1 MSPLTDPD
9 FSGRHLREVLRQ
21 RPDLCEA
28 EHYQQGLEVVHDAG
42 VQLAFD
48 GEHPD
53 VPAALA
59 AHARR
64 MRQRIYRAGERV
76 YCAVGYALANVVIV
90 RGDQALIV
98 LDTTE
103 SHTSAVQILQD
114 FRAAVPEVAEWPVAA
129 LVYTHNHSDHING
142 ARAFVNEEDVQAGRT
157 QIIAHSTLMRAIS
170 DNASVVA
177 PILATRSVYSF
188 GALLPPGP
196 KGSVSAGIGPRI
208 INSQV
213 SFLPPT
219 RTFDEQ
225 LDITLAG
232 VRFEFRH
239 APSETDDEI
248 VAWLPD
254 EHTLLSAEV
263 IQGECLAN
271 VHTIRG
277 TRYRDPLQWV
287 DTLDAM
293 RQRHAAQ
300 PVRWMV
306 PAHGRPVSGAAS
318 ISELLTAYRDA
329 IAFIHDQAVRFINH
343 GATPDELADWLPAL
357 PPHLA
362 RHAWLGEYYGTVKH
376 SVRQVFSGLLGWFDG
391 DPATLD
397 PLPPQ
402 ARAQRWVQLAG
413 GREAV
418 LRELSACEA
427 RALAPET
434 ERRAALDEHRWIA
447 ELAGQLLRLDPM
459 DDTARQT
466 KARALRQLGLATLN
480 TNWRHWYLSSALE
493 LEGRFA
499 QVPFKGNGL
508 AVRDI
513 WMAVEPRQLLRNLGV
528 RLQAERCLNLHQQ
541 LTLDFTDR
549 PVCAM
554 LEIRRGVLQ
563 ITLHA
568 PDQAKDQ
575 TGDQAGL
582 RLRTAWPTW
591 LRQMALGWPELA
603 HQLDHGEVQLTGGT
617 PEALMAFLDCF
628 EKPAERMPWLATR

>member
-1 MSPLTDPD
+1 MSTLHDPE

-21 RPDLCEA
+21 RPAICSS
-28 EHYQQGLEVVHDAG
+28 EHYQDGLVVVHDAG

-48 GEHPD
+48 GDHPD
-53 VPAALA
+53 VPSALS

-76 YCAVGYALANVVIV
+76 YCAVGYALANVIIV
-90 RGDQALIV
+90 RCEGALVV

-103 SHTSAVQILQD
+103 SHTSAAQILQD
-114 FRAAVPEVAEWPVAA
+114 FRAAVPELADWPVAA

-142 ARAFVNEEDVQAGRT
+142 ARAFVNEDDVRAGRS
-157 QIIAHSTLMRAIS
+157 QIIAHSTLMRAVS

-177 PILATRSVYSF
+177 PILATRSIYSF
-188 GALLPPGP
+188 GGLLPPGP
-196 KGSVSAGIGPRI
+196 KGSVSAGIGPKI

-219 RTFDEQ
+219 LTFDEA

-248 VAWLPD
+248 VVWLPD
-254 EHTLLSAEV
+254 EETLLSAEV

-287 DTLDAM
+287 DTIDAM
-293 RQRHAAQ
+293 REQHARR
-300 PVRWMV
+300 PVHWMV
-306 PAHGRPVSGAAS
+306 PAHGRPVGGAAS
-318 ISELLTAYRDA
+318 ITELLTAYRDA

-362 RHAWLGEYYGTVKH
+362 QHAWLGEYYGTVKH

-402 ARAQRWVQLAG
+402 HRAQRWITLAG
-413 GREAV
+413 GRDAV
-418 LRELSACEA
+418 LKELKASEAKALSADIGQD
-427 RALAPET
+427 
-434 ERRAALDEHRWIA
+434 AALDEYRWIA
-447 ELAGQLLRLDPM
+447 ELAGQLLRTNPGDPEV
-459 DDTARQT
+459 RQI
-466 KARALRQLGLATLN
+466 KANALRRLGLATVN

-493 LEGRFA
+493 LEGRFSKI
-499 QVPFKGNGL
+499 PFKGNGL

-513 WMAVEPRQLLRNLGV
+513 WMAVEPSQLLRNLGV
-528 RLQAERCLNLHQQ
+528 RLQAERCLDVHQR
-541 LTLDFTDR
+541 LTLDFTDLQMSA
-549 PVCAM
+549 V
-554 LEIRRGVLQ
+554 LELRRGVLQ
-563 ITLHA
+563 ITT
-568 PDQAKDQ
+568 QAN
-575 TGDQAGL
+575 TTSVEVPGM
-582 RLRTAWPTW
+582 RLRTRWPTW
-591 LRQMALGWPELA
+591 LRQMALGWPELDQHIA
-603 HQLDHGEVQLTGGT
+603 SGDVQLTEGT
-617 PEALMAFLDCF
+617 TEQLHTFLACF
-628 EKPAERMPWLATR
+628 EAPAERMPLLATR

>member
-1 MSPLTDPD
+1 MSTLHDPE

-21 RPDLCEA
+21 RPALCES
-28 EHYQQGLEVVHDAG
+28 EHYQDGLVVVHDAG
-42 VQLAFD
+42 VQLAFEGD
-48 GEHPD
+48 HPD

-76 YCAVGYALANVVIV
+76 YCAVGYALANVIIV
-90 RGDQALIV
+90 RCEGALVV

-103 SHTSAVQILQD
+103 SHTSATQILTD
-114 FRAAVPEVAEWPVAA
+114 FKAAVPELAEWPVAA

-142 ARAFVNEEDVQAGRT
+142 ARAFVNEDDVRTGRS
-157 QIIAHSTLMRAIS
+157 QIIAHSTLMRAVS

-177 PILATRSVYSF
+177 PILATRSIYSF
-188 GALLPPGP
+188 GGLLPPGP

-213 SFLPPT
+213 SFLAPT
-219 RTFDEQ
+219 LTFDDA

-248 VAWLPD
+248 VVWLPD
-254 EHTLLSAEV
+254 EETLLSAEV

-287 DTLDAM
+287 DTIDVL
-293 RQRHAAQ
+293 RQRHAHQ

-306 PAHGRPVSGAAS
+306 PAHGRPVSGIAS
-318 ISELLTAYRDA
+318 IEELLTAYRDA

-397 PLPPQ
+397 PLSPQ
-402 ARAQRWVQLAG
+402 ARAQRWVALAG

-418 LRELSACEA
+418 LQALANSEA
-427 RALAPET
+427 RAMTLET
-434 ERRAALDEHRWIA
+434 ERSAALDEQRWIA
-447 ELAGQLLRLDPM
+447 ELAGQLLRTDPQ
-459 DDTARQT
+459 DAQVRQI
-466 KARALRQLGLATLN
+466 KARALRRLGLATVN
-480 TNWRHWYLSSALE
+480 TNWRHWYLSAALE
-493 LEGRFA
+493 LEGRFER
-499 QVPFKGNGL
+499 VPFKGNGL

-528 RLQAERCLNLHQQ
+528 RLQAERCLDVHTR
-541 LTLDFTDR
+541 LTLDFSDR
-549 PVCAM
+549 ELSAV
-554 LEIRRGVLQ
+554 LELRRGVLQ
-563 ITLHA
+563 IELQDLGAHSG
-568 PDQAKDQ
+568 P
-575 TGDQAGL
+575 GL
-582 RLRTAWPTW
+582 RLRSPWSTW
-591 LRQMALGWPELA
+591 LRQMALGWPELDQ
-603 HQLDHGEVQLTGGT
+603 QLAIGDVQLTEGT
-617 PEALMAFLDCF
+617 PEQLRAFLACF
-628 EKPAERMPWLATR
+628 EPPAERMPLLATR

>member
-1 MSPLTDPD
+1 MSVLTDPE

-21 RPDLCEA
+21 RPDVCEA
-28 EHYQQGLEVVHDAG
+28 EHYQQGLVVVHDAG

-48 GEHPD
+48 GNHPD
-53 VPAALA
+53 VPAQLA

-76 YCAVGYALANVVIV
+76 YCAVGYALANVIIV
-90 RGDQALIV
+90 RCEQALVV

-103 SHTSAVQILQD
+103 SHQSAAQILQD
-114 FRAAVPEVAEWPVAA
+114 FRAAVPEVADWPVAA

-157 QIIAHSTLMRAIS
+157 QIIAHATLMRSVS

-177 PILATRSVYSF
+177 PILATRSAYSF

-208 INSQV
+208 INSSV

-219 RTFDEQ
+219 LTFDDE

-248 VAWLPD
+248 VVWLPD
-254 EHTLLSAEV
+254 EDTLLSAEV

-287 DTLDAM
+287 DTIDVLRA
-293 RQRHAAQ
+293 RHARQ
-300 PVRWMV
+300 PVQWMV
-306 PAHGRPVSGAAS
+306 PAHGRPVGGQDS
-318 ISELLTAYRDA
+318 ITELLTAYRDA

-397 PLPPQ
+397 PLPPR
-402 ARAQRWVQLAG
+402 ARAQRWIALAG
-413 GREAV
+413 GREAL
-418 LRELSACEA
+418 LRDIEACEV

-434 ERRAALDEHRWIA
+434 QRHDALDEYRWIA
-447 ELAGQLLRLDPM
+447 ELAGQLLRVDPA
-459 DDTARQT
+459 DAQALQA

-513 WMAVEPRQLLRNLGV
+513 WMAIEPRQLLRNLGV
-528 RLQAERCLNLHQQ
+528 RLQAERCLDLHMQ

-549 PVCAM
+549 RLCAV
-554 LEIRRGVLQ
+554 LELRRGVLQ
-563 ITLHA
+563 IALDA
-568 PDQAKDQ
+568 PATRSDMPS
-575 TGDQAGL
+575 L
-582 RLRTAWPTW
+582 RLLTTWPIW
-591 LRQMALGWPELA
+591 LRQMALGWPDLRQQLA
-603 HQLDHGEVQLTGGT
+603 QEEVVLTEGSPDQLL
-617 PEALMAFLDCF
+617 AFIDCF
-628 EKPAERMPWLATR
+628 EKPAEHMPLLATR

>member
-1 MSPLTDPD
+1 MSPLNDPE

-21 RPDLCEA
+21 RPALCEA
-28 EHYQQGLEVVHDAG
+28 EHYQEGLVVVHDAG
-42 VQLAFD
+42 VQLAFE

-76 YCAVGYALANVVIV
+76 YCAVGYALANVIIV
-90 RGDQALIV
+90 RCEGALVV

-103 SHTSAVQILQD
+103 SHTSAAQILAD
-114 FRAAVPEVAEWPVAA
+114 FKAAVPELADWPVAA

-142 ARAFVNEEDVQAGRT
+142 ARAFVSEDDVRAGRS
-157 QIIAHSTLMRAIS
+157 QIIAHSTLMRAVS

-177 PILATRSVYSF
+177 PILATRSIYSF
-188 GALLPPGP
+188 GGLLPPGP
-196 KGSVSAGIGPRI
+196 KGSVSAGIGPKI

-213 SFLPPT
+213 SFLAPT
-219 RTFDEQ
+219 LTFDDA

-248 VAWLPD
+248 VVWLPD
-254 EHTLLSAEV
+254 EQTLLSAEV

-287 DTLDAM
+287 DTIDVL
-293 RQRHAAQ
+293 RQRHARQ
-300 PVRWMV
+300 PVQWMV
-306 PAHGRPVSGAAS
+306 PAHGRPVGGAAS
-318 ISELLTAYRDA
+318 IDELLTAYRDA
-329 IAFIHDQAVRFINH
+329 IAFIHDQTVRFINH
-343 GATPDELADWLPAL
+343 GATPDELPDWLPAL

-402 ARAQRWVQLAG
+402 ARAERWVALAG

-418 LRELSACEA
+418 LQALANSEA
-427 RALAPET
+427 RAMAPET
-434 ERRAALDEHRWIA
+434 ERSAALDEHRWIA
-447 ELAGQLLRLDPM
+447 ELAGQLLRTDPQN
-459 DDTARQT
+459 AQVRQI
-466 KARALRQLGLATLN
+466 KARALRRLGLATVN
-480 TNWRHWYLSSALE
+480 TNWRHWYLSAALE

-528 RLQAERCLNLHQQ
+528 RLQAEKCLDLHTH
-541 LTLDFTDR
+541 LKLDFPDR
-549 PVCAM
+549 ELSAV
-554 LEIRRGVLQ
+554 LELRRGVLQ
-563 ITLHA
+563 IELLDFGAHSG
-568 PDQAKDQ
+568 P
-575 TGDQAGL
+575 GL
-582 RLRTAWPTW
+582 RLRCTWPTW
-591 LRQMALGWPELA
+591 LRQMALGWPELDQ
-603 HQLDHGEVQLTGGT
+603 QLATGDVQLTEGT
-617 PEALMAFLDCF
+617 PEQLRAFLACF
-628 EKPAERMPWLATR
+628 EPSAERMPLLATR

>member
-1 MSPLTDPD
+1 MNPLHDPE

-21 RPDLCEA
+21 RPALCEA
-28 EHYQQGLEVVHDAG
+28 EHYQEGLVVVHDAG

-48 GEHPD
+48 GDHPD

-76 YCAVGYALANVVIV
+76 YCAVGYALANVIIV
-90 RGDQALIV
+90 RGEGALVV

-103 SHTSAVQILQD
+103 SHTSAAQILAD
-114 FRAAVPEVAEWPVAA
+114 FKAAVPELADWPVAA

-142 ARAFVNEEDVQAGRT
+142 ARAFVDEDDVRAGRS
-157 QIIAHSTLMRAIS
+157 QIIAHSTLMRAVS

-177 PILATRSVYSF
+177 PILATRSIYSF
-188 GALLPPGP
+188 GGLLPPGP
-196 KGSVSAGIGPRI
+196 KGSVSAGIGPKI
-208 INSQV
+208 ISSQV
-213 SFLPPT
+213 SFLAPSL
-219 RTFDEQ
+219 TFDEA

-248 VAWLPD
+248 VVWLPD
-254 EHTLLSAEV
+254 EETLLSAEV

-287 DTLDAM
+287 DTIDVL
-293 RQRHAAQ
+293 RQRHARQ

-306 PAHGRPVSGAAS
+306 PAHGRPVGGAES
-318 ISELLTAYRDA
+318 IGELLTAYRDA

-402 ARAQRWVQLAG
+402 ARAERWVALAG

-418 LRELSACEA
+418 LQALAASES

-434 ERRAALDEHRWIA
+434 ERSAALDEHRWIA
-447 ELAGQLLRLDPM
+447 ELAGQLLRTDPQ
-459 DDTARQT
+459 DAQVRRF
-466 KARALRQLGLATLN
+466 KARALRRLGLATVN

-528 RLQAERCLNLHQQ
+528 RLQAERCLDVHTH
-541 LTLDFTDR
+541 LTLDFPDR
-549 PVCAM
+549 ELSAV
-554 LEIRRGVLQ
+554 LELRRGVLQ
-563 ITLHA
+563 IELQDLGAHSG
-568 PDQAKDQ
+568 P
-575 TGDQAGL
+575 GL
-582 RLRTAWPTW
+582 RLRCPWPTW
-591 LRQMALGWPELA
+591 LRQMALGWPELDQ
-603 HQLDHGEVQLTGGT
+603 QLATGDVQLTEGT
-617 PEALMAFLDCF
+617 PEQLRAFLACF
-628 EKPAERMPWLATR
+628 EPPAERMPLLATR

>member
-1 MSPLTDPD
+1 MSTLNDPG
-9 FSGRHLREVLRQ
+9 FSGRHLRDVLRQ
-21 RPDLCEA
+21 RPDVCAA
-28 EHYQQGLEVVHDAG
+28 EHYQQGLVVVHDAG
-42 VQLAFD
+42 VQLAFEGD
-48 GEHPD
+48 HAD
-53 VPAALA
+53 VPAQLA

-76 YCAVGYALANVVIV
+76 YCAVGYALANVIIV
-90 RGDQALIV
+90 RCERALVVI
-98 LDTTE
+98 DTTE
-103 SHTSAVQILQD
+103 SHTSAAQIWQD
-114 FRAAVPEVAEWPVAA
+114 FKAAVPEVADWTVAA

-157 QIIAHSTLMRAIS
+157 QIIAHSTLMRAVS

-177 PILATRSVYSF
+177 PILATRSAYSF
-188 GALLPPGP
+188 GALLPSGP
-196 KGSVSAGIGPRI
+196 KGSVSAGIGPRL
-208 INSQV
+208 INSSV

-219 RTFDEQ
+219 LTFHDA
-225 LDITLAG
+225 LDITLGG

-254 EHTLLSAEV
+254 EGVLLSAEV

-287 DTLDAM
+287 DTIDAM
-293 RQRHAAQ
+293 RQRHAKQ
-300 PVRWMV
+300 PVQWMV
-306 PAHGRPVSGAAS
+306 PAHGRPVG
-318 ISELLTAYRDA
+318 D
-329 IAFIHDQAVRFINH
+329 

-397 PLPPQ
+397 PLPPK
-402 ARAQRWVQLAG
+402 ARAERWVKLAG
-413 GREAV
+413 GRAAV
-418 LRELSACEA
+418 LQALSSCEA
-427 RALAPET
+427 RALAPDI

-447 ELAGQLLRLDPM
+447 ELAGQLLRLDPS
-459 DDTARQT
+459 DEVARQT

-493 LEGRFA
+493 LEGRYA

-508 AVRDI
+508 AIRDI

-528 RLQAERCLNLHQQ
+528 RLRAERCLDLHMQ
-541 LTLDFTDR
+541 LALDFTDR
-549 PVCAM
+549 PLGAV
-554 LEIRRGVLQ
+554 LELRRGVLQ
-563 ITLHA
+563 ITMQEESDPHSEQ
-568 PDQAKDQ
+568 PV
-575 TGDQAGL
+575 L
-582 RLRTAWPTW
+582 RLRTAWAIW
-591 LRQMALGWPELA
+591 LRQMALGWPDLRQQLA
-603 HQLDHGEVQLTGGT
+603 QEEMVLIEGSPDQLL
-617 PEALMAFLDCF
+617 AFIDCF
-628 EKPAERMPWLATR
+628 EKPAERMPLLATR

>member
-1 MSPLTDPD
+1 MSLFHDPD
-9 FSGRHLREVLRQ
+9 FPGRHLREVLRQ
-21 RPDLCEA
+21 RPDACEA
-28 EHYQQGLEVVHDAG
+28 DHYQEGLVVVHDTG

-48 GEHPD
+48 GDHPD
-53 VPAALA
+53 VPAQLA

-64 MRQRIYRAGERV
+64 MRQRIYRAGDRV
-76 YCAVGYALANVVIV
+76 YCAVGYALANVIIV
-90 RGDQALIV
+90 RCEGALVV

-103 SHTSAVQILQD
+103 SHQSASQILQD
-114 FRAAVPEVAEWPVAA
+114 FRAAVPEVADWPVAA

-142 ARAFVNEEDVQAGRT
+142 ARAFVNEADVQAGRT
-157 QIIAHSTLMRAIS
+157 QIIAHSTLMRAVS

-177 PILATRSVYSF
+177 PILATRSAYSF

-208 INSQV
+208 INSSV

-219 RTFDEQ
+219 LTFDQQ

-248 VAWLPD
+248 VVWLPD

-287 DTLDAM
+287 DTIDAL
-293 RQRHAAQ
+293 RQRHAKQ
-300 PVRWMV
+300 PVQWMV
-306 PAHGRPVSGAAS
+306 PAHGRPVGGCES
-318 ISELLTAYRDA
+318 IAELLTAYRDA

-362 RHAWLGEYYGTVKH
+362 QHAWLGEYYGTVKH

-402 ARAQRWVQLAG
+402 ARAQRWVALAG

-418 LRELSACEA
+418 QNELAASAA
-427 RALAPET
+427 RALTPGASH
-434 ERRAALDEHRWIA
+434 ASALDEHRWIA
-447 ELAGQLLRLDPM
+447 ELAGQLLRIDPN
-459 DDTARQT
+459 DAQARQA
-466 KARALRQLGLATLN
+466 KAHALRQLGLATLN

-493 LEGRFA
+493 LEGRYA

-513 WMAVEPRQLLRNLGV
+513 WMAVDPLQLLRNLAV
-528 RLQAERCLNLHQQ
+528 RLQAEQCLEMHTR
-541 LTLDFTDR
+541 LTLDFSDR
-549 PVCAM
+549 PLCVV
-554 LEIRRGVLQ
+554 LELRRGVLQ
-563 ITLHA
+563 ISTQEDAA
-568 PDQAKDQ
+568 P
-575 TGDQAGL
+575 L
-582 RLRTAWPTW
+582 PVPSMRLRAPWASW
-591 LRQMALGWPELA
+591 QRQMALGWPDLDSQLA
-603 HQLDHGEVQLTGGT
+603 QGDWQLMEGDLAQLQ
-617 PEALMAFLDCF
+617 AFLACF
-628 EKPAERMPWLATR
+628 EAPAERMPALALR

>member
-1 MSPLTDPD
+1 MSALQDPD
-9 FSGRHLREVLRQ
+9 FPGRNLRDVLRQ
-21 RPDLCEA
+21 KHMVCEA
-28 EHYQQGLEVVHDAG
+28 EHYQDGLEVVHDAG

-48 GEHPD
+48 EDHPD
-53 VPAALA
+53 VPAALT

-76 YCAVGYALANVVIV
+76 YCAVGYALANVIIV
-90 RGDQALIV
+90 RCEGALVV

-114 FRAAVPEVAEWPVAA
+114 FRAAVPELANWPVAA

-142 ARAFVNEEDVQAGRT
+142 ARAFVNEDDVRSGHS
-157 QIIAHSTLMRAIS
+157 QIIAHSTLMRAVS

-177 PILATRSVYSF
+177 PILATRSIYSF
-188 GALLPPGP
+188 GGLLPTGP
-196 KGSVSAGIGPRI
+196 KGSVSAGIGPKI

-213 SFLPPT
+213 SFLAPT
-219 RTFDEQ
+219 LTFDKA

-254 EHTLLSAEV
+254 DATLLSAEV

-287 DTLDAM
+287 DTIDAL
-293 RQRHAAQ
+293 RERHAKH
-300 PVRWMV
+300 PVQWMV
-306 PAHGRPVSGAAS
+306 PAHGRPVGGAVS
-318 ISELLTAYRDA
+318 IAELLTAYRDA

-343 GATPDELADWLPAL
+343 GATPDELVDWLPAL

-402 ARAQRWVQLAG
+402 ARAARWVALAG

-418 LRELSACEA
+418 LQ
-427 RALAPET
+427 ALAASEVIACDSST
-434 ERRAALDEHRWIA
+434 EQALALDENRWIA
-447 ELAGQLLRLDPM
+447 ELTGQLLRTDPS
-459 DDTARQT
+459 DEEVRKI
-466 KARALRQLGLATLN
+466 KARALRRLGLATLN

-499 QVPFKGNGL
+499 QVPFKGNSL

-513 WMAVEPRQLLRNLGV
+513 WMAIEPRQLMRNLAV
-528 RLQAERCLNLHQQ
+528 RLQAERCLDLHMR
-541 LTLDFTDR
+541 LTLEFTDR
-549 PVCAM
+549 PLSAV
-554 LEIRRGVLQ
+554 LELRRGVLQ
-563 ITLHA
+563 VALEVPA
-568 PDQAKDQ
+568 DFSDVACV
-575 TGDQAGL
+575 
-582 RLRTAWPTW
+582 RLRTTWPVW
-591 LRQMALGWPELA
+591 LRQMALGWPDLA
-603 HQLDHGEVQLTGGT
+603 QQLANGEMQLIAGSEEQLQT
-617 PEALMAFLDCF
+617 FISSF
-628 EKPAERMPWLATR
+628 EKPADRMPLLATR

>member
-1 MSPLTDPD
+1 MSALQDPG

-21 RPDLCEA
+21 RPDVCEA
-28 EHYQQGLEVVHDAG
+28 EHYQDGLVVVHDAG

-48 GEHPD
+48 GNHPD
-53 VPAALA
+53 VPAALT

-76 YCAVGYALANVVIV
+76 YCAVGYALANVIIV
-90 RGDQALIV
+90 RCEGALVV

-103 SHTSAVQILQD
+103 SHTSAAQILQD
-114 FRAAVPEVAEWPVAA
+114 FRAAVPELADWPVAA

-142 ARAFVNEEDVQAGRT
+142 ARAFVSEDDVRAGRS
-157 QIIAHSTLMRAIS
+157 QIIAHSTLMRAVS

-177 PILATRSVYSF
+177 PILATRSIYSF
-188 GALLPPGP
+188 GGLLPPGP
-196 KGSVSAGIGPRI
+196 KGSVSAGIGPKI
-208 INSQV
+208 ISSQV
-213 SFLPPT
+213 SFLAPSL
-219 RTFDEQ
+219 TFDEA

-248 VAWLPD
+248 VVWLPD
-254 EHTLLSAEV
+254 EETLLSAEV

-287 DTLDAM
+287 DTIDVL
-293 RQRHAAQ
+293 RQRHARQ

-306 PAHGRPVSGAAS
+306 PAHGRPVGGAES
-318 ISELLTAYRDA
+318 IGELLTAYRDA

-376 SVRQVFSGLLGWFDG
+376 SVRQVFTGLLGWFDG

-402 ARAQRWVQLAG
+402 ERAERWVALAG

-418 LRELSACEA
+418 LQALSNSESL
-427 RALAPET
+427 ALDPAT
-434 ERRAALDEHRWIA
+434 ERAAALDEHRWIA
-447 ELAGQLLRLDPM
+447 ELAGQLLRTEPGNE
-459 DDTARQT
+459 AVRQI
-466 KARALRQLGLATLN
+466 KARALRRLGLATVN
-480 TNWRHWYLSSALE
+480 TNWRHWYLSSAFE
-493 LEGRFA
+493 LEGRLA

-528 RLQAERCLNLHQQ
+528 RLQAERCLDVHTR
-541 LTLDFTDR
+541 LTLDCPDR
-549 PVCAM
+549 EFSAV
-554 LEIRRGVLQ
+554 LEVRRGVLQ
-563 ITLHA
+563 IALLDWGAHS
-568 PDQAKDQ
+568 
-575 TGDQAGL
+575 GSGL
-582 RLRTAWPTW
+582 RLRCPWPTW
-591 LRQMALGWPELA
+591 LRQMALGWPELDQ
-603 HQLDHGEVQLTGGT
+603 QLAAGDVQLTEGT
-617 PEALMAFLDCF
+617 PEQLHAFLACF
-628 EKPAERMPWLATR
+628 EPPAERMPLLATR

>member
-1 MSPLTDPD
+1 MNTLTDPD

-42 VQLAFD
+42 VQLAFE

-76 YCAVGYALANVVIV
+76 YCAVGYALANVIIV
-90 RGDQALIV
+90 RCEQALVV

-114 FRAAVPEVAEWPVAA
+114 FRAAVPEVADWPVAA

-142 ARAFVNEEDVQAGRT
+142 ARAFVSEKDVQAGRA
-157 QIIAHSTLMRAIS
+157 QIIAHRTLMRAIS

-177 PILATRSVYSF
+177 PILATRSAYSF

-196 KGSVSAGIGPRI
+196 QGSVSAGIGPRI
-208 INSQV
+208 ISSQV

-219 RTFDEQ
+219 LTFDAQ

-248 VAWLPD
+248 VVWLPD
-254 EHTLLSAEV
+254 EQTLLSAEV

-293 RQRHAAQ
+293 RERHAAQ
-300 PVRWMV
+300 PVQWMV
-306 PAHGRPVSGAAS
+306 PAHGRPVGGAES
-318 ISELLTAYRDA
+318 IGELLTAYRDA

-376 SVRQVFSGLLGWFDG
+376 SVRQVFAGLLGWFDG

-402 ARAQRWVQLAG
+402 ARARRWVQLAG
-413 GREAV
+413 GRDAV
-418 LRELSACEA
+418 LHELSACEDRA
-427 RALAPET
+427 RASDT
-434 ERRAALDEHRWIA
+434 ERSAALDEHRWIA
-447 ELAGQLLRLDPM
+447 ELAGQLLRLDPA
-459 DDTARQT
+459 DEKVRQT

-528 RLQAERCLNLHQQ
+528 RLQAERCLDLHLQ

-549 PVCAM
+549 PLCAV
-554 LEIRRGVLQ
+554 LEVRRGVLQ
-563 ITLHA
+563 ITLPA
-568 PDQAKDQ
+568 PDQPRQ
-575 TGDQAGL
+575 VSGL

-591 LRQMALGWPELA
+591 LRQMALGWPELQA
-603 HQLDHGEVQLTGGT
+603 QLGNGEAQLTSGH
-617 PEALMAFLDCF
+617 PEELMAFIGCF
-628 EKPAERMPWLATR
+628 EPPAEHMPLLATR

>member
-1 MSPLTDPD
+1 MSTLHDPE

-21 RPDLCEA
+21 RPDVCEA
-28 EHYQQGLEVVHDAG
+28 EHYQDGLVVVHDRG

-48 GEHPD
+48 GDHPD
-53 VPAALA
+53 VPAQLA
-59 AHARR
+59 VHARR

-76 YCAVGYALANVVIV
+76 YCAVGYALANVIIV
-90 RGDQALIV
+90 RCEGALVV

-103 SHTSAVQILQD
+103 SHQSAEQILQD
-114 FRAAVPEVAEWPVAA
+114 FRAAVPELADWPVAA

-142 ARAFVNEEDVQAGRT
+142 ARAFVNEDDVRAGRS
-157 QIIAHSTLMRAIS
+157 QIIAHSTLMRAVS
-170 DNASVVA
+170 DNASMVA
-177 PILATRSVYSF
+177 PILATRSIYSF
-188 GALLPPGP
+188 GGLLPSGP
-196 KGSVSAGIGPRI
+196 KGSVSAGIGPKI

-219 RTFDEQ
+219 LTFDEQ

-248 VAWLPD
+248 VVWLPD
-254 EHTLLSAEV
+254 DGTLLSAEV

-277 TRYRDPLQWV
+277 TRYRDPVQWV

-293 RQRHAAQ
+293 RLLHARR
-300 PVRWMV
+300 PVQWMV
-306 PAHGRPVSGAAS
+306 PAHGRPVGGAES
-318 ISELLTAYRDA
+318 IAELLTAYRDA

-402 ARAQRWVQLAG
+402 ARAERWVQLAG

-418 LRELSACEA
+418 MRELQASEDRS
-427 RALAPET
+427 RATTSPT
-434 ERRAALDEHRWIA
+434 AALDEHRWIA
-447 ELAGQLLRLDPM
+447 ELAGQLLRLDPA
-459 DDTARQT
+459 DAQARQA
-466 KARALRQLGLATLN
+466 KARALRSLGLATLN
-480 TNWRHWYLSSALE
+480 TNWRHWYLTSALE
-493 LEGRFA
+493 LEGRY
-499 QVPFKGNGL
+499 QNLPFKGNSL

-513 WMAVEPRQLLRNLGV
+513 WMAVDPLQLLRNLAV
-528 RLQAERCLNLHQQ
+528 RLQAEQCLDLHTH

-549 PVCAM
+549 PLSVV
-554 LEIRRGVLQ
+554 LELRRGVLQ
-563 ITLHA
+563 IMAPNDTTAQTL
-568 PDQAKDQ
+568 P
-575 TGDQAGL
+575 GL
-582 RLRTAWPTW
+582 RLRTPWARWQ
-591 LRQMALGWPELA
+591 RQMALGWPDLA
-603 HQLDHGEVQLTGGT
+603 AQLASGDVRLTEGS
-617 PEALMAFLDCF
+617 PEALQAFIDCF
-628 EKPAERMPWLATR
+628 EKPAERMPALALR